1 MMTRSSSADDWNEPD
16 DRACAPGPAGLH
28 AVPSDRSTDEV
39 MDLMAALQGRLATL
53 PVIEQAK
60 GGLMMTYGL
69 TADAAF
75 AALRA
80 HSQHRNIKIRDL
92 AAELIGTAPH
102 HPFGAR
108 AHGDLNRLLNAVTDD
123 FLRSAE
129 PGAHPST
136 AALGGPTNPDG
147 SDSPTGPDED
157 DAGPDRARRSGPA
170 S

>member
-1 MMTRSSSADDWNEPD
+1 MMTRSSSADDWGEPD
-16 DRACAPGPAGLH
+16 DHACAPGPAGLH

-60 GGLMMTYGL
+60 GALMMTYGL

-92 AAELIGTAPH
+92 AAELIGTAP
-102 HPFGAR
+102 
-108 AHGDLNRLLNAVTDD
+108 
-123 FLRSAE
+123 
-129 PGAHPST
+129 
-136 AALGGPTNPDG
+136 ALGGPTNPDG